1 MATGDP
7 KNLAKLKDAYREW
20 HDTKGKSVDS
30 WMDLFAE
37 NVRLRSLA
45 EGRAGAAFTQHVRSK
60 AEVTRYFKGLLN
72 DWQMIHYTTDDFI
85 VDGDRI
91 AMRGSTSWSNRKTGR
106 VVETRKADFVTFKD
120 GKIVEFEEFYDTAGL
135 LAALE
140 PQ

>member
-45 EGRAGAAFTQHVRSK
+45 EGRAGGVQAQVPHLPGRHPGARQRRRDGPGDPVGVQCLWVPAAQMRQPCPCRLDVP
-60 AEVTRYFKGLLN
+60 GL
-72 DWQMIHYTTDDFI
+72 QRTP
-85 VDGDRI
+85 DR
-91 AMRGSTSWSNRKTGR
+91 
-106 VVETRKADFVTFKD
+106 
-120 GKIVEFEEFYDTAGL
+120 AGL
-135 LAALE
+135 AGE
-140 PQ
+140 

>member
-1 MATGDP
+1 MATADP
-7 KNLAKLKDAYREW
+7 KNLAKLKDTYRAW
-20 HDTKGKSVDS
+20 HDTKGKSVDM

-45 EGRAGAAFTQHVRSK
+45 GGRTGAAFTQEVRSK
-60 AEVTRYFKGLLN
+60 AQMGQYFGGLLN

-91 AMRGSTSWSNRKTGR
+91 AMRGSTAWSNRKTGR